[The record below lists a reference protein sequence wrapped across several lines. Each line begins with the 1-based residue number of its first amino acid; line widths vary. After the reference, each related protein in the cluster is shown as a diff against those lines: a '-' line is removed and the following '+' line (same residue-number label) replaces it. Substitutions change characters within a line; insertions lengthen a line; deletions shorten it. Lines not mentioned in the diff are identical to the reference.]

1 MVEGGEGKEN
11 EGTDAHVLTSGILLQ
26 LYEHYKSELRSDL
39 EFTYKYLNF
48 YVGLNSALLA
58 ATIAGL
64 LRQAEGDKKG
74 LLLLFGPLLIIG
86 LTLNGYRTIRV
97 FYRRFIE
104 AWITSVNIESM
115 LTLGGVVNLEKGIQ
129 KPRFKSSSGSFIM
142 QYERATI
149 RNVLEQAE
157 DKGWTAEITVKR
169 VAAKGDT
176 LRFARFTFL
185 LFAIAGFALGVVS
198 VMHAFLPTEPAFLPL
213 RVVSGNEVI
222 GVLANSGRWLPMVNV
237 SGIRRPLAS
246 PRILRPKLVIKKNTE
261 CMVTSTARHRVRCLG
276 D

>member
-1 MVEGGEGKEN
+1 MAEDGEGKET
-11 EGTDAHVLTSGILLQ
+11 EGADGYILTSGALLQ

-64 LRQAEGDKKG
+64 LRQAEGDKKD

-86 LTLNGYRTIRV
+86 LTLIGYRTIRV

-115 LTLGGVVNLEKGIQ
+115 LTLSDAVNLEKGIQ
-129 KPRFKSSSGSFIM
+129 RPRFKSSSGSFIM

-149 RNVLEQAE
+149 RKILNQAE

-185 LFAIAGFALGVVS
+185 LFAIAGFTLGVVS
-198 VMHAFLPTEPAFLPL
+198 IAHALLPD
-213 RVVSGNEVI
+213 
-222 GVLANSGRWLPMVNV
+222 
-237 SGIRRPLAS
+237 
-246 PRILRPKLVIKKNTE
+246 
-261 CMVTSTARHRVRCLG
+261 STAQY
-276 D
+276 